1 MSSISAMW
9 LGAMIAWTP
18 NLLFL
23 VIVLYRDWQ
32 EQQEQNN
39 HRREKSG

>member
-1 MSSISAMW
+1 MTTTSAMW
-9 LGAMIAWTP
+9 LGAFLARTP

-32 EQQEQNN
+32 EQQEQND
-39 HRREKSG
+39 HRREK